1 MHKVLQRL
9 FLFEKFEMKTK
20 LSKEEACQKLKNFIA
35 DNKGKY
41 YGHISEKRFFIS
53 RKSITYHRFGRSQN
67 PFAPVWKGTIIEQDG
82 MTIFFG
88 VMRMNIIMLILFVP
102 LYLVCLLFI
111 IPFPIIHLIIHFLCF
126 KPAKQL
132 KEELE
137 FIL

>member
-20 LSKEEACQKLKNFIA
+20 LSKEEACQKLKAFIA

-41 YGHISEKRFFIS
+41 YGHISEKKF
-53 RKSITYHRFGRSQN
+53 
-67 PFAPVWKGTIIEQDG
+67 
-82 MTIFFG
+82 
-88 VMRMNIIMLILFVP
+88 
-102 LYLVCLLFI
+102 FI

>member
-20 LSKEEACQKLKNFIA
+20 LSKEEACQKLKSFIA

-41 YGHISEKRFFIS
+41 YGHISEKKFFIS

-67 PFAPVWKGTIIEQDG
+67 PFAP
-82 MTIFFG
+82 
-88 VMRMNIIMLILFVP
+88 
-102 LYLVCLLFI
+102 LYLVCLLYI